1 MAGARFW
8 HSRAVRHVYQCPMRW
23 ADMDLQGHV
32 NNVIYVDYLQE
43 ARVDMLR
50 VHAAREGTD
59 QLAEALVVVHH
70 EVHYRAPL
78 TYRFQPVSI
87 ECWVTDIRA
96 ASFTMAYEVFH
107 EEPGHPEGRRVYLRA
122 TTVLTPFIFESERP
136 RRLSDGERSAL
147 ATYVEDSP
155 PWADPLRLRGDGRR
169 DDVGHYPVHVR
180 FSDVDVY
187 GHVNNVKY
195 FEYFMEARILLTA
208 RLWKGLVEEGMPV
221 RMVTARTRRRLQ
233 GADPVPSRAV
243 RRVVLADPRRR
254 AVDGHRLGDRRRRPA
269 ARAGPGRDGVR
280 RPRDEP
286 PAGATARGPRTVARR
301 SRSLV
306 ASIRAVSSP
315 RMPSPWLTPRV
326 QALTRAVCLVHTM
339 ARA

>member
-1 MAGARFW
+1 
-8 HSRAVRHVYQCPMRW
+8 MRW

-50 VHAAREGTD
+50 VHAAREATGD
-59 QLAEALVVVHH
+59 LAEAIVVVRH

-107 EEPGHPEGRRVYLRA
+107 DDPGDAGGRRVYLRA

-147 ATYVEDSP
+147 TAYLEDP
-155 PWADPLRLRGDGRR
+155 PSWADPLRLTGEVRR
-169 DDVGHYPVHVR
+169 DKVGHYPVHVR

-195 FEYFMEARILLTA
+195 FEYFMEARILFTA
-208 RLWKGLVEEGMPV
+208 RLWKGLTDDGPPV
-221 RMVTARTRRRLQ
+221 TMVTARSDVDYKLPILFRPEPYDAWSWLRHVGERSMVVESGIYDGDRLL
-233 GADPVPSRAV
+233 SRA
-243 RRVVLADPRRR
+243 RVAMVFVDPETS
-254 AVDGHRLGDRRRRPA
+254 RPA
-269 ARAGPGRDGVR
+269 VPPPEVRERLLAAPG
-280 RPRDEP
+280 
-286 PAGATARGPRTVARR
+286 
-301 SRSLV
+301 L
-306 ASIRAVSSP
+306 
-315 RMPSPWLTPRV
+315 
-326 QALTRAVCLVHTM
+326 
-339 ARA
+339 